1 MLIGKDVGLRAIEKE
16 DLVQLKNWR
25 NNTEFRKFFR
35 EVNELN
41 DFNQNKWFESICAK
55 DSINKMF
62 AIVKLDTN
70 ELMGVSGLCYI
81 DWVNRSADFSI
92 YIGYKDLYIDEVY
105 AIDAAKVMKTY
116 AFDVLNLHRLWAEIY
131 SIDEK
136 KKVFF
141 DTLGFKLDGELKE
154 TYWYKNQ
161 WHNSLFY
168 SYLSTFD
175 NE

>member
-1 MLIGKDVGLRAIEKE
+1 MLLGKNVGLRAIERE
-16 DLVQLKNWR
+16 DLSQLKNWR

-41 DFNQNKWFESICAK
+41 DFNQNKWFESICSR

-70 ELMGVSGLCYI
+70 ELIGVSGLCYI

-92 YIGYKDLYIDEVY
+92 YIGYEDLYIDDLY
-105 AIDAAKVMKTY
+105 AIETGKVMKDY
-116 AFDVLNLHRLWAEIY
+116 AFGVLNLHRLWAEIY

-141 DTLGFKLDGELKE
+141 DALGFRLDGELKE
-154 TYWYKNQ
+154 TYWYDNK
-161 WHNSLFY
+161 WHNSLYY
-168 SYLSTFD
+168 SYLSSFD

>member
-1 MLIGKDVGLRAIEKE
+1 MIKGKAVGLRALEKE
-16 DLVQLKNWR
+16 DLPQLKNWR
-25 NNTEFRKFFR
+25 NNPNQRKFFR

-41 DFNQNKWFESICAK
+41 DFNQNKWFESICDK
-55 DSINKMF
+55 NSINKMF

-70 ELMGVSGLCYI
+70 EIIGVCGLCYI

-92 YIGYKDLYIDEVY
+92 YIGYEDLYIDEVF
-105 AIDAAKVMKTY
+105 AIEAAQLMRTY
-116 AFDVLNLHRLWAEIY
+116 GFEILNLHRLWAEIY

-141 DTLGFKLDGELKE
+141 DNLGFKLDGELKE
-154 TYWYKNQ
+154 TYWFENK
-161 WHNSLFY
+161 WHNSLYY

-175 NE
+175 GK